1 MRHTFLA
8 ASAALIGAAIL
19 PVQPAIAQ
27 AGMTERPSITVLA
40 PRARQTG
47 RDTATGAPV
56 ETLTAQSIVYT
67 DDLNLA
73 TEAGREQL
81 DERIEVAAREACEWL
96 DEVYPLSTAMSGT
109 TTYDC
114 VSDAVA
120 RTDDQVKEA
129 VAAYRPMG

>member
-1 MRHTFLA
+1 MRRSILA
-8 ASAALIGAAIL
+8 TAATLLTAVAV
-19 PVQPAIAQ
+19 PAQPALAQ
-27 AGMTERPSITVLA
+27 GASERPSITVLA

-47 RDTATGAPV
+47 RDSATGAPI

-73 TEAGREQL
+73 TEAGRDQL

-96 DEVYPLSTAMSGT
+96 DEVYPMSPTMTGT
-109 TTYDC
+109 TAGDC
-114 VSDAVA
+114 VSEAVA
-120 RTDDQVKEA
+120 RTSDQVEEA